1 MTFIIYNEHHW
12 GGTQQIFMWGGST
25 LRSNPLAFYIPFFT
39 KKVPLSYTFNSI
51 DIWYPFHIPC
61 LELCI
66 SFDRFK

>member
-1 MTFIIYNEHHW
+1 MTFYYLQRTPLGW
-12 GGTQQIFMWGGST
+12 YST
-25 LRSNPLAFYIPFFT
+25 NFYVGRFHPEVQPLTLLYTIFT